1 MTQANQTPF
10 EKAAAET
17 RDVGL
22 VTELLG
28 FLKATKKWWLLPIV
42 LVIALFSLLIFL
54 SGTGIAPLIYTL
66 F

>member
-1 MTQANQTPF
+1 MTEPDQTTF
-10 EKAAAET
+10 EKAASET

-22 VTELLG
+22 LTELLG
-28 FLKATKKWWLLPIV
+28 FLKTTKKWWLLPIV
-42 LVIALFSLLIFL
+42 LVIVMFSVLIFL